1 MTSTTLVLVPG
12 LMCDEAVWAD
22 VRKHMGATANGA
34 VVPDHGLCQD
44 IEGMAVQI
52 LQSVPGPL
60 AVAGHSMGG
69 RVALEM
75 RRLAPERVRRLALL
89 DTGYLSRPAG
99 PAGQAEVD
107 KRQALLDLARREG
120 VEVMA
125 RTWAQGMVHP
135 SRLTD
140 TALMD
145 GIVAMFARRT
155 PAHFASQIQALLA
168 RPDASQTLKSIGGP
182 VYLLCGAQDSWSP
195 VAQHQAMSELL
206 SHSVLTVIE
215 SAGHMAPMEQPESV
229 AKVLS
234 EWISTTSLLADF
246 V

>member
-12 LMCDEAVWAD
+12 LMCDEAVWSD
-22 VRKHMGATANGA
+22 VRVHMGATAQGA
-34 VVPDHGLCQD
+34 VVPDHGLAQD

-52 LQSVPGPL
+52 LRSVPGPL

-75 RRLAPERVRRLALL
+75 RRLAPQRVRRLALL
-89 DTGYLSRPAG
+89 DTGYLARPAG
-99 PAGQAEVD
+99 PAGQAEAD
-107 KRQALLDLARREG
+107 KRQALLDLALNEG
-120 VEVMA
+120 VEAMA
-125 RTWAQGMVHP
+125 RTWVQGMVHP

-155 PAHFASQIQALLA
+155 PAHFASQIKALLA
-168 RPDASQTLKSIGGP
+168 RPDATQTLQSIGGP
-182 VYLLCGAQDSWSP
+182 VYLVCGAQDSWSP
-195 VAQHQAMSELL
+195 VAQHQAMNDLL
-206 SHSVLTVIE
+206 PHSVLTVIE
-215 SAGHMAPMEQPESV
+215 SAGHMAPMEQPKLV
-229 AKVLS
+229 ARVLS
-234 EWISTTSLLADF
+234 EWASTSPLLADF

>member
-1 MTSTTLVLVPG
+1 MISTTLVLVPG
-12 LMCDEAVWAD
+12 LMCDDAVWSD
-22 VRKHMGATANGA
+22 VRVHMGAAAKGA

-44 IEGMAVQI
+44 IEEMAVQI

-75 RRLAPERVRRLALL
+75 RRLAPDRVRRLALL
-89 DTGYLSRPAG
+89 DTGYLARPPG
-99 PAGQAEVD
+99 PAGQAEAD
-107 KRQALLDLARREG
+107 KRQALLDLARIEG
-120 VEVMA
+120 VDVMA

-140 TALMD
+140 TVLMD

-206 SHSVLTVIE
+206 PHSVLTVIE

-229 AKVLS
+229 AQVLS
-234 EWISTTSLLADF
+234 EWVSTTTLLADF

>member
-1 MTSTTLVLVPG
+1 
-12 LMCDEAVWAD
+12 
-22 VRKHMGATANGA
+22 
-34 VVPDHGLCQD
+34 
-44 IEGMAVQI
+44 
-52 LQSVPGPL
+52 
-60 AVAGHSMGG
+60 VAGHSMGG

-89 DTGYLSRPAG
+89 DTGYLARP
-99 PAGQAEVD
+99 PGQPGQEEAD

-168 RPDASQTLKSIGGP
+168 RPDASQTLKRIGGP

-229 AKVLS
+229 AQVLS
-234 EWISTTSLLADF
+234 EWASSTPLLADF

>member
-1 MTSTTLVLVPG
+1 MTATTLVLVPG
-12 LMCDEAVWAD
+12 LMCDEAVWSD
-22 VRKHMGATANGA
+22 VRVHMGVAAHGS

-52 LQSVPGPL
+52 LQSVPGSL

-89 DTGYLSRPAG
+89 DTGYLARPEG
-99 PAGQAEVD
+99 PAGQVEAD
-107 KRQALLDLARREG
+107 KRQALLNIALKEG
-120 VEVMA
+120 VESTA
-125 RTWAQGMVHP
+125 RIWAQGMVHP

-140 TALMD
+140 TTLMD
-145 GIVAMFARRT
+145 GIVAMFSRRT
-155 PAHFASQIQALLA
+155 PAHFANQIQALLA
-168 RPDASQTLKSIGGP
+168 RPDASQTLQSIVGP
-182 VYLLCGAQDSWSP
+182 VYLLCGDQDSWSP
-195 VAQHQAMSELL
+195 VAQHQAMRDLL
-206 SHSVLTVIE
+206 PHSVLTVIE

-229 AKVLS
+229 AQVLS
-234 EWISTTSLLADF
+234 EWLNYSSLLADF

>member
-1 MTSTTLVLVPG
+1 
-12 LMCDEAVWAD
+12 
-22 VRKHMGATANGA
+22 
-34 VVPDHGLCQD
+34 
-44 IEGMAVQI
+44 MAVQI

-75 RRLAPERVRRLALL
+75 RRLAPERVQRLALL
-89 DTGYLSRPAG
+89 DTGYLARPSG
-99 PAGQAEVD
+99 PAGQAEAD

-168 RPDASQTLKSIGGP
+168 RPDASETLKNIAGP

-234 EWISTTSLLADF
+234 EWVSTTTLLADF

>member
-12 LMCDEAVWAD
+12 LMCDEAVWSD
-22 VRKHMGATANGA
+22 VRVHMGATAQGA
-34 VVPDHGLCQD
+34 VVPDHGLAQD

-52 LQSVPGPL
+52 LRSVPGPL

-75 RRLAPERVRRLALL
+75 RRLAPQRVRRLALL
-89 DTGYLSRPAG
+89 DTGYLARPAG
-99 PAGQAEVD
+99 PAGQAEAD
-107 KRQALLDLARREG
+107 KRQALLDLALNEG
-120 VEVMA
+120 VEAMA
-125 RTWAQGMVHP
+125 RTWVQGMVHP

-155 PAHFASQIQALLA
+155 PAHFASQIKALLA
-168 RPDASQTLKSIGGP
+168 RPDATQTLQSIGGP
-182 VYLLCGAQDSWSP
+182 VYLVCGAQDSWSP
-195 VAQHQAMSELL
+195 VAQHQAMSDLL
-206 SHSVLTVIE
+206 PHSVLTVIE
-215 SAGHMAPMEQPESV
+215 SAGHMAPMEQPKLV
-229 AKVLS
+229 ARVLS
-234 EWISTTSLLADF
+234 EWASTSPLLADF